1 MALSTYVINSISNP
15 TEKSV
20 AILLPLLLNAAT
32 REPSTWSWWT
42 STLMFIRVSTSLLNT
57 VNSWRMLLSK
67 KIPLILIPK
76 NIFPMLGK
84 KHSVSL
90 SSLTALIA
98 VLPLSSIS
106 GIVSSLIKRSSER
119 EDLILRLLMQ
129 IMPKKL
135 KPPKNQKIT
144 LRLQI
149 PNLMMNQSF
158 PKLKRKKIRKME
170 LNKNSVMPLTYLV
183 LPLLPWWMAEATIP

>member
-1 MALSTYVINSISNP
+1 
-15 TEKSV
+15 
-20 AILLPLLLNAAT
+20 
-32 REPSTWSWWT
+32 
-42 STLMFIRVSTSLLNT
+42 
-57 VNSWRMLLSK
+57 MLLSK

-106 GIVSSLIKRSSER
+106 GIVFSLIKRSSER

-158 PKLKRKKIRKME
+158 PKLIRKKIRKMV